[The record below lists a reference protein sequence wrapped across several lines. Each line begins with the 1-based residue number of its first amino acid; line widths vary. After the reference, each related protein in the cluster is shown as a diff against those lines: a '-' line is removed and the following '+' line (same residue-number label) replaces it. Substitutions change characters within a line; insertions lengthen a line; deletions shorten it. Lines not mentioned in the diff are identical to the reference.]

1 MWGVPKV
8 VVPRN
13 WWFIMQNPSING
25 WFGGTPTFGNLHIS
39 IDIWKINEIC
49 QRLHHNLCICHSCHW
64 KGKPGNP
71 VLVGSSLVISCD
83 LWHLESWSNSGTPWL
98 QLSFR
103 DGKSAD
109 PSKLQ
114 GERVGEKVSLLGTSL
129 PWVSRNAWR
138 PSAGRKRIPAP
149 LAALFPELFWWHPR
163 RFPRTFL
170 VASESD
176 VRH

>member
-1 MWGVPKV
+1 MVYNAKPIYKWMIWGYPHFRKPPYKHRYLKNKWNLPAV
-8 VVPRN
+8 
-13 WWFIMQNPSING
+13 
-25 WFGGTPTFGNLHIS
+25 TPQSLHLPFMS
-39 IDIWKINEIC
+39 LERKAWKSC
-49 QRLHHNLCICHSCHW
+49 AGRLFTSDL
-64 KGKPGNP
+64 
-71 VLVGSSLVISCD
+71 CD

-103 DGKSAD
+103 DGKSAG

-149 LAALFPELFWWHPR
+149 LAALFPELF
-163 RFPRTFL
+163 L
-170 VASESD
+170 VASSALSQNFSSGF
-176 VRH
+176 RKRR